1 MVIVERGIKSAVG
14 EQGDYPSMAV
24 EGNAKGRAFLA
35 QKRKQLAQ
43 NGNLRRKKD
52 PRNLQ
57 GTVQDHADILD
68 LRPGKILED
77 RDKVKQLVVVSVREP
92 ATDGNRVLRME
103 DVRGGGV
110 VNDDRL
116 LQVTTDL

>member
-1 MVIVERGIKSAVG
+1 MAIVERGIKSAVG

-68 LRPGKILED
+68 LRPGKVLED

-92 ATDGNRVLRME
+92 ATDGNRVLRVE
-103 DVRGGGV
+103 DIRSGGV
-110 VNDDRL
+110 VDDNRFF
-116 LQVTTDL
+116 QISTDL